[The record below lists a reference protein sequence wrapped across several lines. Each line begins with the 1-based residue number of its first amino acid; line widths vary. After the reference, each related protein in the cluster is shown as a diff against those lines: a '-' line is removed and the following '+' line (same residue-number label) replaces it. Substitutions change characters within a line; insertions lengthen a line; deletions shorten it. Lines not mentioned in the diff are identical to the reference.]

1 MTPLQRQLI
10 DHIPDLRRLAYALE
24 GARPAADDLMQETLV
39 RAWQRLDTYAPTG
52 AFAAWLATIMRN
64 LFIDRTRRR
73 KTRPEE
79 PIALLPPALEPRGP
93 GDPGARLMLR
103 DLRAAIGTLPRAQ
116 RQVLILVAVRG
127 LSYEDVATHL
137 DVPLGTVRSRLFRA
151 RETLMRK
158 LDGAASPLPARPSP
172 SRRRAP
178 RRQEARQHAAACRA
192 EPALFLDAVDQTLT
206 QPPLAGE

>member
-24 GARPAADDLMQETLV
+24 GARPAADDLVQETLV
-39 RAWQRLDTYAPTG
+39 RAWQRLDAYAPTG
-52 AFAAWLATIMRN
+52 AFAAWLATIMRH

-79 PIALLPPALEPRGP
+79 PLTLLPPALEPRGP

-116 RQVLILVAVRG
+116 RQVLLLVAVRG

-137 DVPLGTVRSRLFRA
+137 AVPLGTVRSRLFRA

-158 LDGAASPLPARPSP
+158 LDGVAPAA
-172 SRRRAP
+172 SRRRPAP
-178 RRQEARQHAAACRA
+178 RRQQARQHAAAGRA
-192 EPALFLDAVDQTLT
+192 DPALFLDAVDQPLA

>member
-10 DHIPDLRRLAYALE
+10 DHIPDLRRLACALE
-24 GARPAADDLMQETLV
+24 GARPAADDLVQETLV
-39 RAWQRLDTYAPTG
+39 RAWQRLDSYAPTG

-73 KTRPEE
+73 KIRPEE

-93 GDPGARLMLR
+93 GDPAARLMLR
-103 DLRAAIGTLPRAQ
+103 DLRVAIGALPQAQ

-127 LSYEDVATHL
+127 HSYEDVAARL

-158 LDGAASPLPARPSP
+158 LDGATPPARSG
-172 SRRRAP
+172 RRATP
-178 RRQEARQHAAACRA
+178 RRQEPRQDAAARRA
-192 EPALFLDAVDQTLT
+192 EPALFLDPVDQALA